1 MIFNIDVKRKGYRYP
16 QRDINQYV
24 QLFGRTPTL
33 SDKENLKKY
42 LNRMNDHYDSSVILT
57 DKVFTKKESD
67 K

>member
-33 SDKENLKKY
+33 SDKENLK
-42 LNRMNDHYDSSVILT
+42 NT
-57 DKVFTKKESD
+57 
-67 K
+67 